1 MTKNNLKNKN
11 LEIYPNWNKMSEI
24 LNFQKKDFENL
35 LENFLQDKKEIY
47 QEIKKIKKEERNF
60 ENTILKLEYGK
71 NENEYQDI
79 FNYIH
84 ILQITHKDKIF
95 RDMCEKF
102 LNQLSQKE
110 TDLIYDKE
118 IFFSISDYLK
128 NNFKKEENILD
139 KRYGYGSKKLVL
151 DYFKDYKKMGFNL
164 ENKFQKKIKDNL
176 NKMQKLNSLFMKNLA
191 EKRKFILCSKE
202 ELEGYPENLL
212 KNLEKKDNQY
222 KITLDYPIYNPFMS
236 FVKNRKKRKE
246 LNILFSSKGGKENL
260 KILEKYIFLK
270 DENSKILGYKN
281 YAEYI
286 LEERMAKTE
295 KKVRDFLDKNIKNL
309 SISAKKDVNL
319 LFDFAKK
326 NLEDYKD
333 LKKLENFDI
342 SFVANKYKEEKFK
355 IDSKKVREYFELDN
369 TLKEIFKIFS
379 EIFSFSFREIEE
391 KEKQEK
397 NIILADEKIKLF
409 EFKDLKSKKV
419 LAYFILDLFPRDGK
433 YTHACSAIIISQ
445 RKNNLNNILKNFIP
459 LNQIICNFQEP
470 KKDNPSLLSLGEVE
484 TLIHEFGHACHKFY
498 TDVWYASQGTIST
511 SLDFVEIPSQFL
523 EDFLFQKKYFNRLAR
538 HYATGKKMDE
548 NLLNKIIESRN
559 FLNAFA
565 YLNGRI
571 LGSVLDL
578 NLYTNKI
585 KVKDSTKYYLSL
597 QKKYF
602 NFDVDKSITFPSSFE
617 HIIDGYEAG
626 YYSYMWSLVY
636 AKDVFS
642 EFKKHLNQKIELKKI
657 GEKYKKEILSVGSS
671 REELISIEKFLG
683 RKMNEKAFLEDL
695 I

>member
-309 SISAKKDVNL
+309 SVSAKKDVNL

-326 NLEDYKD
+326 NLEDYKY